1 MKGLLDG
8 LKGARIVDLKLI
20 NVVLVK
26 GFYINIVSEARLLSA
41 GV

>member
-1 MKGLLDG
+1 MKGLLNR

-20 NVVLVK
+20 NVALVE
-26 GFYINIVSEARLLSA
+26 GFYINIVSKAYLLSA